1 MQGVRWYA
9 RRGDIKRLFDEDQ
22 HVESQWTFESPLWL
36 GEMDESLEPREDY
49 GQLWVKTNVDDET
62 PNTLW
67 YTDDEGT
74 DWLIGGSGAGG
85 DGTFPF
91 VPEAMA
97 AAADQTGFGQ
107 IWVKTTASVGMV
119 NDFATLAAITNSLWY
134 TDDGG
139 HDVPLVGDAY
149 PLLQSVWVFNNVTRF
164 AEALDV
170 VFSVSNPG
178 SGCILLN
185 ARNSDP
191 STTADACTLYAK
203 GADPKLFCRDAD
215 GTITQLTF

>member
-1 MQGVRWYA
+1 MTQNVRWYA

-22 HVESQWTFESPLWL
+22 HVFSVWTFESPVQIAEMEDFVGAPDEGL
-36 GEMDESLEPREDY
+36 GSV
-49 GQLWVKTNVDDET
+49 WVKSGD

-67 YTDDEGT
+67 FTDDEGN

-91 VPEAMA
+91 VPEAIA

-119 NDFATLAAITNSLWY
+119 NDFATLAPITNSLWY

-164 AEALDV
+164 NEALDV
-170 VFSVSNPG
+170 AFSVANPG
-178 SGCILLN
+178 SGCVLLN
-185 ARNSDP
+185 ARTSDP
-191 STTADACTLYAK
+191 SATADACTLYAK
-203 GADPKLFCRDAD
+203 GADPKLYCRDAD